1 VQQLVGAGL
10 IEEFE
15 ITDGEGRQVVAI
27 RTRERD
33 GNVREPNDNVA
44 LPG

>member
-1 VQQLVGAGL
+1 MLDSGL

-15 ITDGEGRQVVAI
+15 VTDGEGRQVVAL

-33 GNVREPNDNVA
+33 GNVREPDGNVA
-44 LPG
+44 VPQ